1 MSQLMLMMLGLFGRE
16 GLERSQ
22 LMLMMLGPFDRKGLE
37 RSQLMLMMLV
47 LSAVKGCKS
56 PS

>member
-1 MSQLMLMMLGLFGRE
+1 MLILLGLFGRE

-22 LMLMMLGPFDRKGLE
+22 LMLMMLHPFGREGLE

-47 LSAVKGCKS
+47 LSAIKGWKG
-56 PS
+56 PSSYL